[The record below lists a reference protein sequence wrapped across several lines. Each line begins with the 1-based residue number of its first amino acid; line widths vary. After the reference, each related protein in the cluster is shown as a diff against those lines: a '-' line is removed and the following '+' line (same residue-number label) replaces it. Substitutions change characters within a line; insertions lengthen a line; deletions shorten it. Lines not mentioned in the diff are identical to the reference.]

1 MRVTVPHFFDFGS
14 ERAQVGDELADA
26 DSWDALRSAGGP
38 FALAASRSEWEA
50 DLQPELRARARDVVI
65 LANLLGAR
73 RLCSYGV
80 GTGRLE
86 LAVAQA
92 DAELELTC
100 TDFAPHT
107 VDRLQSLFPEATVVR
122 HDLVAEG
129 PLAAD
134 LHLLHRID
142 TEFSNA
148 SLRAVLGRFSEP
160 VLLVPALLLVP
171 RVIARELYLRLAR
184 SRATRAGWVRTKSAL
199 RDLWAPTHTDTE
211 VRVGDGIG
219 FLLERRTDT

>member
-14 ERAQVGDELADA
+14 ERARVGDELADA
-26 DSWDALRSAGGP
+26 DSWDALRSTSGP
-38 FALAASRSEWEA
+38 FALAASRLEWEEGIPP
-50 DLQPELRARARDVVI
+50 DIRARARDIVS
-65 LANLLGAR
+65 LADRLGAQ

-80 GTGRLE
+80 GAGRLE

-100 TDFAPHT
+100 TDFAPQT

-134 LHLLHRID
+134 FHLLHRID

-148 SLRAVLGRFSEP
+148 TLQAILGRFSEP

-184 SRATRAGWVRTKSAL
+184 VRATRAGWVRTKSAL

-211 VRVGDGIG
+211 VRVGDGTG
-219 FLLERRTDT
+219 FLLERRADA